1 MGGDSFKRVGV
12 VFLGVGALI
21 LGLYLQKKLNWA
33 DNFTAIMQNPGF
45 CSSDAVNW
53 RRQAAG
59 NDIASYFYTLGVIFI
74 DAYCGKIEVPDEAS
88 RFVPKETF
96 QSKGN
101 PYDPPTPNLLQAR
114 EFMLGRRAILNSI
127 KVRTSEF

>member
-12 VFLGVGALI
+12 IFLGVGALI

-59 NDIASYFYTLGVIFI
+59 NDIASYFYTLGVVFTE
-74 DAYCGKIEVPDEAS
+74 YLKIVERLTITSDMENIVI
-88 RFVPKETF
+88 K
-96 QSKGN
+96 KL
-101 PYDPPTPNLLQAR
+101 NLLKNSSQN
-114 EFMLGRRAILNSI
+114 ML
-127 KVRTSEF
+127 